1 MKDLKFKTTL
11 PALQFD
17 FDGLMNWAKGF
28 ENKYKDIVVR
38 EEDVKDIKKVMADLN
53 KTKDAVNSA
62 RKDAVKKVSEPI
74 KDFEDKIKQVVKVI
88 ADTREVLASQ
98 VKKHEEQERQDK
110 KRDVQFLIDDLK
122 SEHNLPDLIVKIE
135 PSWLNKTKTLKS
147 IKAEVEAVILAHM
160 KAEREAA
167 QLEQAKQ
174 DRAVVIERRCEICE
188 KQYGVTISPSTLV
201 RLNDLDIPLIEV
213 NAQIDNAF
221 QMKATTQPVRPQI
234 QEPMPTQVDAPVQ
247 QESPAIPTSPM
258 PPVPPMAHKCICVE
272 IQYAPNK
279 EQAVESALRELQK
292 ICISVNLVND
302 VNSGVKG

>member
-1 MKDLKFKTTL
+1 MTDIKLETTL
-11 PALQFD
+11 PALKFD
-17 FDGLMNWAKGF
+17 FDGLMAMANGIK
-28 ENKYKDIVVR
+28 EKYEKLVVR

-53 KTKDAVNSA
+53 KTKDAVNAA
-62 RKDAVKKVSEPI
+62 RKEAVKKVSEPI

-174 DRAVVIERRCEICE
+174 DRAVVIEQRCEICE
-188 KQYGVTISPSTLV
+188 KQYGVAISPSTFV

-221 QMKATTQPVRPQI
+221 QMKAATQPARPQV
-234 QEPMPTQVDAPVQ
+234 QEPMPTQVATPVQ

-258 PPVPPMAHKCICVE
+258 PPVPPMAQKCICVE
-272 IQYAPNK
+272 IHYAPNK
-279 EQAVESALRELQK
+279 EQAVETALRDLQK
-292 ICISVNLVND
+292 ICTSVRLVND
-302 VNSGVKG
+302 VRTAA